1 MFNMIFDVGLVI
13 LFFITFKMYDIYVAT
28 IAIICGSIT
37 QIAITRMFF
46 KRFDKKQL
54 IVLAILIV
62 FGGMTLY
69 FHNPIFI
76 KWKPTIVFWLMACIF
91 LLNHWLGKKPIPQQ
105 MMSHVLEDKQQ
116 TISPTIWKRLSFAW
130 IIFFILLGG
139 INIYIAY
146 YYSTNAWVNF
156 KLYGILGALLGFGI
170 LQSFYLSRYLNGE
183 AKTHSYDTK
192 TRD

>member
-1 MFNMIFDVGLVI
+1 MFNTICDVLLII
-13 LFFITFKMYDIYVAT
+13 LFFAAFKMYDIYVAT
-28 IAIICGSIT
+28 IAIICGSLIQIT
-37 QIAITRMFF
+37 ATRILF

-91 LLNHWLGKKPIPQQ
+91 LLNHWLGKKPIPEQ
-105 MMSHVLEDKQQ
+105 MMSHVLEDKQS
-116 TISPTIWKRLSFAW
+116 ISSAIWKRLSIAW
-130 IIFFILLGG
+130 IVFFITLGG

-146 YYSTNAWVNF
+146 FFSTNTWVNF

-170 LQSFYLSRYLNGE
+170 LQSFYLSRYL
-183 AKTHSYDTK
+183 SYDTK